1 MGTVPNGACYSC
13 GQPGHYS
20 KECPHKPA
28 GHGYSQPKKDDKYS
42 SGRARLTHVSADE
55 AEEDPS
61 VLMGTER
68 EPEINAPEE
77 QHQNNEGQE
86 EVLPTDGGFYL
97 DVDE

>member
-1 MGTVPNGACYSC
+1 MSSYCMCIALYHVLIVLFLSGIWFFSIGTEREPEINAPEEQHQNNE
-13 GQPGHYS
+13 GQ
-20 KECPHKPA
+20 
-28 GHGYSQPKKDDKYS
+28 
-42 SGRARLTHVSADE
+42 
-55 AEEDPS
+55 
-61 VLMGTER
+61 GTER